1 MADFDDDL
9 FNVFDEEVKPSD
21 IKVEYQNQEIA
32 NGSDLLSSR

>member
-21 IKVEYQNQEIA
+21 IKVEYLTENV
-32 NGSDLLSSR
+32 NGSDLLSTR